1 MSNSIGAY
9 DLAQKATSMTNNIGY
24 FFIALLVVGV
34 AIGVGVLFWQRG
46 HTMPVIQGFE
56 NKEEE
61 EEEVMS
67 EGFAGVAVGA
77 GMPECLRSSSDAAR
91 LYSMVSDPKLEEGT
105 ADFKEFALLLSQLC
119 CFKKDLLGVAGV
131 VEATRYQEFNTQL
144 NLEPIA
150 ETTARCFAKTIPSRD
165 LELAFDKWQKRGHFL
180 LTRLCTA
187 AGLSEAQFISAEGL
201 FKNLLTDVKTVA
213 TSKCLSGEP
222 TINAEPAPRE
232 VKNYQPPTLNNLGP
246 YMGYY

>member
-1 MSNSIGAY
+1 MSNGIGAY
-9 DLAQKATSMTNNIGY
+9 DLGQKATALTNNIGY

-46 HTMPVIQGFE
+46 HTMPVVQGF
-56 NKEEE
+56 KAT
-61 EEEVMS
+61 

-77 GMPECLRSSSDAAR
+77 GVPECLRSSSSASQ
-91 LYSMVSDPKLEEGT
+91 LYSMVSDPSKGEEGS

-144 NLEPIA
+144 DLEPIA

-165 LELAFDKWQKRGHFL
+165 LELTFDKWQKRGQFS

-187 AGLSEAQFISAEGL
+187 AGLSESQFSSAESL
-201 FKNLLTDVKTVA
+201 FKELLTDVKTVA

>member
-1 MSNSIGAY
+1 MSNGIGAY
-9 DLAQKATSMTNNIGY
+9 NLGQKATVLTNNIGY

-46 HTMPVIQGFE
+46 HTMPVVQGFE
-56 NKEEE
+56 DKENSKE
-61 EEEVMS
+61 

-77 GMPECLRSSSDAAR
+77 GLPECLRSSSSASQ
-91 LYSMVSDPKLEEGT
+91 LYSIVSDPSKGEEGS

-144 NLEPIA
+144 DLEPIA
-150 ETTARCFAKTIPSRD
+150 ETTARCFAKTIPPRD
-165 LELAFDKWQKRGHFL
+165 LEIAFDKWQKRGHFL

-187 AGLSEAQFISAEGL
+187 AGLSEAQHLSAEGL
-201 FKNLLTDVKTVA
+201 FKDLITDVKTAA

-246 YMGYY
+246 YTGYY

>member
-1 MSNSIGAY
+1 MSDSIGAY
-9 DLAQKATSMTNNIGY
+9 ELGQKATSLTNNLGY

-34 AIGVGVLFWQRG
+34 AIGVGMLFWNRG
-46 HTMPVIQGFE
+46 STMPVVQGF
-56 NKEEE
+56 K
-61 EEEVMS
+61 

-77 GMPECLRSSSDAAR
+77 GVPDCLRSSSAAAE
-91 LYSMVSDPKLEEGT
+91 LYTLVNNPKLEEGT

-119 CFKKDLLGVAGV
+119 CFKKDLLGIAGV

-150 ETTARCFAKTIPSRD
+150 ETTARCFAKTIPPRD
-165 LELAFDKWQKRGHFL
+165 LELTFEKWQKRGHFL

-187 AGLSEAQFISAEGL
+187 VGLSESEHTSAETL
-201 FKNLLTDVKTVA
+201 FSSLLTDVKSIA

>member
-1 MSNSIGAY
+1 MSNSVGVY
-9 DLAQKATSMTNNIGY
+9 ELGQKATSITNNIGY

-34 AIGVGVLFWQRG
+34 AIGIGVLFWQRG
-46 HTMPVIQGFE
+46 QTMPVIQGF
-56 NKEEE
+56 KD
-61 EEEVMS
+61 EVK

-77 GMPECLRSSSDAAR
+77 GVPECLRSSSSASE

-119 CFKKDLLGVAGV
+119 CFKKDLLGVANV

-150 ETTARCFAKTIPSRD
+150 ETTARCFAKTIPPRD
-165 LELAFDKWQKRGHFL
+165 LELTFEKWQKRGHFL

-187 AGLSEAQFISAEGL
+187 AGLSEAQHVSAEGL
-201 FKNLLTDVKTVA
+201 FKDLLTDIKTVA

>member
-1 MSNSIGAY
+1 MSDSIGAY
-9 DLAQKATSMTNNIGY
+9 ELGQKATSLTNNLGY

-34 AIGVGVLFWQRG
+34 AIGVGMLFWNRG
-46 HTMPVIQGFE
+46 STMPVVQGF
-56 NKEEE
+56 K
-61 EEEVMS
+61 

-77 GMPECLRSSSDAAR
+77 GVPDCLRSSSAAAE
-91 LYSMVSDPKLEEGT
+91 LYTLVSNPKLEEGT

-119 CFKKDLLGVAGV
+119 CFKKDLLGIAGV

-150 ETTARCFAKTIPSRD
+150 ETTARCFAKTIPPRD
-165 LELAFDKWQKRGHFL
+165 LELTFEKWQKRGHFL

-187 AGLSEAQFISAEGL
+187 VGLSESEHTSAETL
-201 FKNLLTDVKTVA
+201 FSSLLTDVKSIA

>member
-1 MSNSIGAY
+1 MSDGVGAY
-9 DLAQKATSMTNNIGY
+9 ELGQKATSLTNNIGY

-34 AIGVGVLFWQRG
+34 SIGIGMLFWNRG
-46 HTMPVIQGFE
+46 NTMPVVQGF
-56 NKEEE
+56 K
-61 EEEVMS
+61 

-77 GMPECLRSSSDAAR
+77 GVPDCLRSSSIASE
-91 LYSMVSDPKLEEGT
+91 LYTLVSNPKLEEGT
-105 ADFKEFALLLSQLC
+105 ADFKEFALLLSQLS

-150 ETTARCFAKTIPSRD
+150 ETTARCFAKTIPPRD
-165 LELAFDKWQKRGHFL
+165 LEIAFDKWQKRGHFL

-187 AGLSEAQFISAEGL
+187 AGLSEEQHTSAESL
-201 FKNLLTDVKTVA
+201 FSSLLADVKSIA

-232 VKNYQPPTLNNLGP
+232 VKNYQPPTLNSLGP
-246 YMGYY
+246 YTGYY

>member
-1 MSNSIGAY
+1 
-9 DLAQKATSMTNNIGY
+9 
-24 FFIALLVVGV
+24 
-34 AIGVGVLFWQRG
+34 
-46 HTMPVIQGFE
+46 MPVVQGF
-56 NKEEE
+56 K
-61 EEEVMS
+61 

-77 GMPECLRSSSDAAR
+77 GVPDCLRSSSAAAE
-91 LYSMVSDPKLEEGT
+91 LYTLVSNPKLEEGT

-119 CFKKDLLGVAGV
+119 CFKKDLLGIAGV

-150 ETTARCFAKTIPSRD
+150 ETTARCFAKTIPPRD
-165 LELAFDKWQKRGHFL
+165 LELTFEKWQKRGHFL

-187 AGLSEAQFISAEGL
+187 VGLSESEHTSAETL
-201 FKNLLTDVKTVA
+201 FSSLLTDVKSIA

>member
-1 MSNSIGAY
+1 MPVVQGF
-9 DLAQKATSMTNNIGY
+9 KAT
-24 FFIALLVVGV
+24 
-34 AIGVGVLFWQRG
+34 
-46 HTMPVIQGFE
+46 
-56 NKEEE
+56 
-61 EEEVMS
+61 

-77 GMPECLRSSSDAAR
+77 GVPDCLRSSSSASQ
-91 LYSMVSDPKLEEGT
+91 LYSMVSDPSKVEEGS

-144 NLEPIA
+144 DLEPIA
-150 ETTARCFAKTIPSRD
+150 ETTARCFAKTIPPRD
-165 LELAFDKWQKRGHFL
+165 LEIAFDKWQKRGHFL

-187 AGLSEAQFISAEGL
+187 AGLSESQHLSAEGL
-201 FKNLLTDVKTVA
+201 FKDLLTDVKSAA